1 MSVKREARIVFIA
14 RSKNT
19 AGSIHDF
26 EFVMFNWMGEHW
38 GTLPDWKLDDAI
50 DHNMIFPAEAVLI
63 CRAVVARWTIFVVIS
78 SVSIIAADWGSLS
91 SAGKHDSGRD

>member
-1 MSVKREARIVFIA
+1 MLERCAVPGSSMSIFIELQLQ
-14 RSKNT
+14 T
-19 AGSIHDF
+19 L
-26 EFVMFNWMGEHW
+26 MMLNWMGVHW

-78 SVSIIAADWGSLS
+78 SVSIIAADWGSLA
-91 SAGKHDSGRD
+91 SAGKHDSGLRCR